1 MLKYLDKFLSV
12 LKTDRNTF
20 FTYILTLCTIYI
32 AIDRIVE
39 MIFLFVTGISVS
51 YWGPITY
58 TFALACPIFAFLFS
72 CSSQF
77 AKDTAKKF
85 TFLVLY
91 FIMVYIIAI
100 SMFVQW
106 FNQLGWVLLLSVPN
120 YAEIVTEFY
129 VEVKRAFCAVAI
141 YLPVT
146 TIAALFWFLYTDVG
160 DTYLE
165 YQSIMDYMG
174 LDISKK
180 PAKLGPYSYEI
191 DFGTDYETGNAA
203 KICEARRFEPTFVC
217 GVSGSGKTSLVFEP
231 MIAHDLKKK
240 YFFKE
245 ASKELGHTALKTG
258 LASLSC
264 PYDSDYINKNFS
276 LNMLTIKE
284 GREKLYRA
292 YMHKMFLSENSSV
305 YRDLGITSISPDF
318 ETVSH
323 MMDVADNY
331 NIPYTLIDPHDS
343 KSIGINPFA
352 YGRPEVVAVVISTII
367 SNMYIS
373 QKPTHEE
380 AYHQN
385 VALQAV
391 ENLSI
396 ILSEMYP
403 RLHDG
408 LLPNL
413 EDMLDMFNN
422 FDLIIDLCKIMEK
435 DPELATKY
443 KLQISYFKKYFTPGD
458 FLRDTQASI
467 SAAITQLDLLLRM
480 SGLRNIL
487 CNRSNNVDFSKALE
501 NGEVIFVCTRRGD
514 LGRML
519 HKAFGLFFILS
530 MQHAVLKRPGNEN
543 TRIPNFLYIDEF
555 ADYVCR
561 NTLPLFTMYR
571 KYRVGTIISTQN
583 IAQLDVE
590 ENESMQRTIIANC
603 ITKFVFGN
611 NSPEDNEWWSKE
623 MGARKLWKSTL
634 DYHVGGPGDVG
645 YGGNYKGAVWDWVP
659 WFKPDAIQNFP
670 FKVCAFKTKD
680 GKGKYYAGKLRLN
693 FLASEHKEPHKG
705 KNFDFAKFNHG
716 VSSKDSYNSS
726 NNDNGKFKGFNSNSS
741 DDTEANPIQADSN
754 FLFNNGDSIIFDLNK
769 KNDDNT

>member
-1 MLKYLDKFLSV
+1 MLKYLDKFLSI

-20 FTYILTLCTIYI
+20 FTYVLTLCTIYI
-32 AIDRIVE
+32 VVDRLVE
-39 MIFLFVTGISVS
+39 LIFMFVTGISVS
-51 YWGPITY
+51 YWGPIAY
-58 TFALACPIFAFLFS
+58 TFALACPIFAFLIS
-72 CSSQF
+72 CASQF
-77 AKDTAKKF
+77 AKDTSKKF

-91 FIMVYIIAI
+91 FVMLYIIAI

-106 FNQLGWVLLLSVPN
+106 INQAGWILLLSVPN
-120 YAEIVTEFY
+120 YVEIVTEFY
-129 VEVKRAFCAVAI
+129 VEVKRAFCAIAI

-146 TIAALFWFLYTDVG
+146 TVSALFWFLYTDVG

-165 YQSIMDYMG
+165 YQSIMDYTG

-191 DFGTDYETGNAA
+191 DFGTDYETGSSA
-203 KICEARRFEPTFVC
+203 KICEARRFEPTLVC
-217 GVSGSGKTSLVFEP
+217 GVSGSGKTSLIFEP

-258 LASLSC
+258 LATLSC
-264 PYDSDYINKNFS
+264 PYDNDYINKNFS
-276 LNMLTIKE
+276 LNMLTVKE
-284 GREKLYRA
+284 GKEKLYRA
-292 YMHKMFLSENSSV
+292 YMHKMLLSENSSV

-318 ETVSH
+318 ETISR
-323 MMDVADNY
+323 MMDVADNF
-331 NIPYTLIDPHDS
+331 NIPYTLIDPADS

-367 SNMYIS
+367 SNMYFS
-373 QKPTHEE
+373 QKPTHDE
-380 AYHQN
+380 AYNQN
-385 VALQAV
+385 AALQAV
-391 ENLSI
+391 ENLAI

-422 FDLIIDLCKIMEK
+422 FDLIIDLCKVMEQ
-435 DPELATKY
+435 DSELATKY
-443 KLQISYFKKYFTPGD
+443 KLQINYFKKYFTPGE
-458 FLRDTQASI
+458 FLHDTQASI
-467 SAAITQLDLLLRM
+467 YSAITQLDLLLRM
-480 SGLRNIL
+480 SGLRSIL
-487 CNRSNNVDFSKALE
+487 CNRTNNVDFNKALE

-555 ADYVCR
+555 ADFVCN

-571 KYRVGTIISTQN
+571 KYRVGTVISTQN
-583 IAQLDVE
+583 IAQLNVVE
-590 ENESMQRTIIANC
+590 NAQKTIIANC

-623 MGARKLWKSTL
+623 MGARKLWKVTQ
-634 DYHVGGPGDVG
+634 DYHIGGPGNDNSN
-645 YGGNYKGAVWDWVP
+645 GGNYKGASWDWVP
-659 WFKPDAIQNFP
+659 WFKPDAIQNFK
-670 FKVCAFKTKD
+670 FKIAAFKTKD
-680 GKGKYYAGKLRLN
+680 AGGKYYAAKLTLN
-693 FLASEHKEPHKG
+693 FLASEYKEPHKS
-705 KNFDFAKFNHG
+705 KTFDFAKFNNG
-716 VSSKDSYNSS
+716 ISSSTSYNNVDNS
-726 NNDNGKFKGFNSNSS
+726 NNNSKGFDNNS
-741 DDTEANPIQADSN
+741 DDDAINPIQANSDM
-754 FLFNNGDSIIFDLNK
+754 LFNNGDSIIFDLHK
-769 KNDDNT
+769 KNDDNN

>member
-1 MLKYLDKFLSV
+1 MKYLDKFLSI

-32 AIDRIVE
+32 AIDRLVE
-39 MIFLFVTGISVS
+39 MIFMFVTGISVS
-51 YWGPITY
+51 YWGPIAY

-72 CSSQF
+72 CSSKF
-77 AKDTAKKF
+77 AKDTTRKF
-85 TFLVLY
+85 SFLVLY

-106 FNQLGWVLLLSVPN
+106 LNQAGWVFLLSVPN
-120 YAEIVTEFY
+120 YVEIVTEFY
-129 VEVKRAFCAVAI
+129 VEVKRAFCAIAI

-146 TIAALFWFLYTDVG
+146 TIAALVWFIHTDIG

-165 YQSIMDYMG
+165 YQSIMDYPG

-180 PAKLGPYSYEI
+180 PGKLGPYSYEI
-191 DFGTDYETGNAA
+191 SFGTDYETGSAA

-245 ASKELGHTALKTG
+245 ASKELGNTALKTG
-258 LASLSC
+258 LASLNC
-264 PYDSDYINKNFS
+264 PYDNDYINKNFS

-284 GREKLYRA
+284 GKEKLYKA
-292 YMHKMFLSENSSV
+292 YMHKMFLNENSSV
-305 YRDLGITSISPDF
+305 YRDLGITSIAPDF
-318 ETVSH
+318 ETISH
-323 MMDVADNY
+323 MMDVADNF
-331 NIPYTLIDPHDS
+331 NIPYILIDPS
-343 KSIGINPFA
+343 NPTSVGINPFA
-352 YGRPEVVAVVISTII
+352 YGRPEVVAVVISTILV
-367 SNMYIS
+367 NTYFS
-373 QKPTHEE
+373 QHPTPEE

-385 VALQAV
+385 AALQAV
-391 ENLSI
+391 ENLAI
-396 ILSEMYP
+396 ILSVMYP

-413 EDMLDMFNN
+413 EDMLDLFNN
-422 FDLIIDLCKIMEK
+422 FDLIIDLCKQMEQ
-435 DPELATKY
+435 DPELAIKY
-443 KLQISYFKKYFTPGD
+443 KLQINYFKKYFVPGE
-458 FLRDTQASI
+458 FLHQTEASI
-467 SAAITQLDLLLRM
+467 YSAINQLDLLLRI
-480 SGLRNIL
+480 SGLRSIL
-487 CNRSNNVDFSKALE
+487 CNRINNIDFNKSLA

-555 ADYVCR
+555 ADFVCN

-583 IAQLDVE
+583 IAQLDVV
-590 ENESMQRTIIANC
+590 ENAQKTIIANC

-611 NSPEDNEWWSKE
+611 NSPGDNEWWSKE
-623 MGARKLWKSTL
+623 MGSRKLWKNTV
-634 DYHVGGPGDVG
+634 DYHIGGPGDVG
-645 YGGNYKGAVWDWVP
+645 TGGNLKGASWDWTP
-659 WFKPDAIQNFP
+659 WFKPDAIQNFK

-680 GKGKYYAGKLRLN
+680 AGGKFYAGKLTLN
-693 FLASEHKEPHKG
+693 FLASEYKEPHNG
-705 KNFDFAKFNHG
+705 KVFDFAKFNTG
-716 VSSKDSYNSS
+716 ISSKTSYDNSS
-726 NNDNGKFKGFNSNSS
+726 NLNKNS
-741 DDTEANPIQADSN
+741 DDNTDFNIYSNQNVDPIQSDSN
-754 FLFNNGDSIIFDLNK
+754 FLFNNGDSIIFDINK
-769 KNDDNT
+769 KNDDDK

>member
-32 AIDRIVE
+32 AVDRIVE
-39 MIFLFVTGISVS
+39 MLFMFFTGISVS

-58 TFALACPIFAFLFS
+58 TFALACPIFAFLLS
-72 CSSQF
+72 CASQF
-77 AKDTAKKF
+77 AKDTNKKF
-85 TFLVLY
+85 HFLIAY

-106 FNQLGWVLLLSVPN
+106 INQTGWLLLLSVPN
-120 YAEIVTEFY
+120 YVEIVTDFY
-129 VEVKRAFCAVAI
+129 VEVRRAFCAIAI

-146 TIAALFWFLYTDVG
+146 TVSALFWFIHTG
-160 DTYLE
+160 FADTYSE
-165 YQSIMDYMG
+165 YQSIMDYTG
-174 LDISKK
+174 IDISKK

-191 DFGTDYETGNAA
+191 DFGTDYETGSSA
-203 KICEARRFEPTFVC
+203 KICEARRFEPTYVC

-240 YFFKE
+240 YFFRE
-245 ASKELGHTALKTG
+245 ASKQLGYTALKTG

-264 PYDSDYINKNFS
+264 PYDNDYINKNFS
-276 LNMLTIKE
+276 LNMLTVKE
-284 GREKLYRA
+284 GKEKLYRA
-292 YMHKMFLSENSSV
+292 YMHKMFLNEKSSV
-305 YRDLGITSISPDF
+305 YRDLGITSIAPDF
-318 ETVSH
+318 ETISH
-323 MMDVADNY
+323 MMEVADNF
-331 NIPYTLIDPHDS
+331 NIPYTLIDPIDS

-367 SNMYIS
+367 SNMYFS

-385 VALQAV
+385 AALQAV
-391 ENLSI
+391 ENLAI
-396 ILSEMYP
+396 ILCEMYP

-443 KLQISYFKKYFTPGD
+443 KLQINYFKKYFTPGE
-458 FLRDTQASI
+458 FLSKTEESI
-467 SAAITQLDLLLRM
+467 YSAITQLDLLLRI
-480 SGLRNIL
+480 SGLRSIL
-487 CNRSNNVDFSKALE
+487 CNRTNNVDFTKALE
-501 NGEVIFVCTRRGD
+501 NGDIIFVCTRRGD

-555 ADYVCR
+555 SDFVCN

-571 KYRVGTIISTQN
+571 KYRVGTVISTQN
-583 IAQLDVE
+583 IAQLDVV
-590 ENESMQRTIIANC
+590 ENAQKTIIANC

-611 NSPEDNEWWSKE
+611 NSPGDNEWWSKE
-623 MGARKLWKSTL
+623 MGSRKLWLFTS
-634 DYHVGGPGDVG
+634 DVHIGGPGGDNSA
-645 YGGNYKGAVWDWVP
+645 GGNFKGAKWDWTP
-659 WFKPDAIQNFP
+659 WFKPDAIQNFK
-670 FKVCAFKTKD
+670 FKICAFKTKD
-680 GKGKYYAGKLRLN
+680 AGGKFYAAKLTLN
-693 FLASEHKEPHKG
+693 FLASEYKEPHSSKT
-705 KNFDFAKFNHG
+705 FDFGKYNNGF
-716 VSSKDSYNSS
+716 SSKNLNDS
-726 NNDNGKFKGFNSNSS
+726 DNTGGRNRFRGFDSS
-741 DDTEANPIQADSN
+741 DDDDAINPIQTDSN
-754 FLFNNGDSIIFDLNK
+754 FLFNNGDSIIFDINKK
-769 KNDDNT
+769 KNDNT

>member
-20 FTYILTLCTIYI
+20 FTYILSLCTIYI
-32 AIDRIVE
+32 AVDRVVE

-51 YWGPITY
+51 YWGPIAY

-77 AKDTAKKF
+77 AKDTRKKY
-85 TFLVLY
+85 TFLIIY
-91 FIMVYIIAI
+91 FIMTYIIGI

-106 FNQLGWVLLLSVPN
+106 INQAGWILLLSVPN
-120 YAEIVTEFY
+120 YVEIVTEFY
-129 VEVKRAFCAVAI
+129 VDVKRAFCAIAI

-146 TIAALFWFLYTDVG
+146 TVPALFWLMRMGFT

-180 PAKLGPYSYEI
+180 PAKLGPYSYEM
-191 DFGTDYETGNAA
+191 DFGTDYETGTAA

-264 PYDSDYINKNFS
+264 PYDNDYINKNFS
-276 LNMLTIKE
+276 LSMLTVKE
-284 GREKLYRA
+284 GKEKLYRA
-292 YMHKMFLSENSSV
+292 YMHKMFLSENSTV
-305 YRDLGITSISPDF
+305 YRDLGITSIAPDF
-318 ETVSH
+318 ETISH

-331 NIPYTLIDPHDS
+331 NIPYTLIDPADS

-352 YGRPEVVAVVISTII
+352 YGRPEVVAIVISTII
-367 SNMYIS
+367 SNMYMS

-380 AYHQN
+380 AYQQN
-385 VALQAV
+385 SALQAV

-413 EDMLDMFNN
+413 EDMLEMFNN
-422 FDLIIDLCKIMEK
+422 FDLIIDLCEKMEEN
-435 DPELATKY
+435 PELATKY
-443 KLQISYFKKYFTPGD
+443 KLQIAYFKKYFTPGE
-458 FLRDTQASI
+458 FLHDTETSI
-467 SAAITQLDLLLRM
+467 YSAITQLDLLLRI
-480 SGLRNIL
+480 SGLRSIL
-487 CNRSNNVDFSKALE
+487 CNRSNNVDFRSALE

-530 MQHAVLKRPGNEN
+530 MQHAVLRRPGNEN

-555 ADYVCR
+555 ADYVCN

-583 IAQLDVE
+583 IAQLNVVE
-590 ENESMQRTIIANC
+590 NAQKTIIANC
-603 ITKFVFGN
+603 ITKFIFGN
-611 NSPEDNEWWSKE
+611 NTPEDNEWWSKE
-623 MGARKLWKSTL
+623 MGARKLWISTL
-634 DYHVGGPGDVG
+634 DYHIGGPGDAG
-645 YGGNYKGAVWDWVP
+645 FGGNFKSAKWDWVV

-670 FKVCAFKTKD
+670 FKVCGFKTKD
-680 GKGKYYAGKLRLN
+680 GKGKYYAAKLHLN
-693 FLASEHKEPHKG
+693 FLASEHKEPHNG
-705 KNFDFAKFNHG
+705 KSFDFSKFNNG
-716 VSSKDSYNSS
+716 VSSKDSYNNS
-726 NNDNGKFKGFNSNSS
+726 NNNKNKLRGLDNYSNNNN
-741 DDTEANPIQADSN
+741 DDTGDPIRADSD
-754 FLFNNGDSIIFDLNK
+754 FLFNNGDSIIFDFNK
-769 KNDDNT
+769 KNDDNK